1 MATAAADHY
10 EALGVGRDAST
21 EEIRRAYRSLAR
33 KFHPDV
39 NKDPGAADRF
49 KEISGAYDT
58 LRDDEKRA
66 AYDQRGRGRGG
77 GYPAGG
83 GGWSSNDVH
92 VDFGGGGDFDD
103 LFESFFRRGGGVGGG
118 GARTAPEAVLELS
131 LEEAVRGGRRQVS
144 LDGQQYEVEI
154 PPGVLDGQVIRAGD
168 LLLRVKL
175 RPHRRF
181 QVDGRNLR
189 TTVPVAPWEA
199 ALGATVTVPTPGGTV
214 QVKVPA
220 GSSCGRTL
228 RLRGEGLGGGDL
240 LARVRIDVPKKL
252 TKQERRLFEEL
263 AEKSKFDAR
272 SGS

>member
-1 MATAAADHY
+1 MATTAADHY
-10 EALGVGRDAST
+10 ETLGVGRDASA

-49 KEISGAYDT
+49 KEISEAYDT

-66 AYDQRGRGRGG
+66 AYDQRGRGD
-77 GYPAGG
+77 GYPGGG

-103 LFESFFRRGGGVGGG
+103 LFESFFRRGGGV
-118 GARTAPEAVLELS
+118 RTAPEAVLELS

-144 LDGQQYEVEI
+144 LDGRQYEVEI
-154 PPGVLDGQVIRAGD
+154 PPGALDGQVIRVGD

-199 ALGATVTVPTPGGTV
+199 ALGATVTVPTPAGTV

-220 GSSCGRTL
+220 GSSCGHTL

-252 TKQERRLFEEL
+252 TRQERRLFEEL
-263 AEKSKFDAR
+263 AEKSNFDPR